1 MQGLEKKKVAFIVT
15 EYNEKVFYGGG
26 EKVNSY
32 IINEL
37 LSRGFVIDVF
47 ADKSYIEKSKL
58 VNIHIKDS
66 YFEKNYKELLKDYDY
81 ILSANLEYA
90 SDITYSHNHSYFF
103 EKKLLNTPIFMEK
116 LFSNKSYKKKI
127 TKYNNA
133 IKNVGTVS
141 KIVVSSNIQKED
153 YINNYN
159 VPEEKLYI
167 LPPGVDYREKNVK
180 YPENKPFVFG
190 LVARGFDNKGG
201 YITLQAINELK
212 KYSKDFKVRIINKN
226 ANKNIFVK
234 LYMKIFGLKKFVEF
248 LPLQDDLT
256 VFYNSIDCLLVPSRK
271 EPFGLIVTE
280 AMSFSKPTIVSSVC
294 GASDLVKDKENG
306 FILDNFS
313 PKKPKLLAEIMLEI
327 MNYSQEQYCKI
338 CDNAWKTVKDMS
350 YDEFA
355 KKYIDLL
362 ENKA

>member
-1 MQGLEKKKVAFIVT
+1 MGMVSGQRVSG
-15 EYNEKVFYGGG
+15 
-26 EKVNSY
+26 SY
-32 IINEL
+32 DNG
-37 LSRGFVIDVF
+37 RGATTAV
-47 ADKSYIEKSKL
+47 
-58 VNIHIKDS
+58 
-66 YFEKNYKELLKDYDY
+66 
-81 ILSANLEYA
+81 
-90 SDITYSHNHSYFF
+90 
-103 EKKLLNTPIFMEK
+103 
-116 LFSNKSYKKKI
+116 
-127 TKYNNA
+127 
-133 IKNVGTVS
+133 
-141 KIVVSSNIQKED
+141 
-153 YINNYN
+153 
-159 VPEEKLYI
+159 
-167 LPPGVDYREKNVK
+167 
-180 YPENKPFVFG
+180 
-190 LVARGFDNKGG
+190 
-201 YITLQAINELK
+201 
-212 KYSKDFKVRIINKN
+212 
-226 ANKNIFVK
+226 
-234 LYMKIFGLKKFVEF
+234 
-248 LPLQDDLT
+248 LQDDLT